1 MEVSKRYVV
10 GALFFSAVLVFL
22 VYLPSLKGAFVN
34 WDDQLYVFENS
45 AIRSL
50 DLHFLKAAFTEAMV
64 ANWHPLTM
72 ISHALDY
79 ALWGLNPAGHHLTNV
94 ILHSINTALVFLLG
108 VRLFQAAFPKDRS
121 MTGGRVAAA
130 LTAALLF
137 GLHPLHVESVA
148 WISER
153 KDVLSGL
160 FFLFSLITYLE
171 FARSDSKKA
180 LKYFA
185 TLLLFTLSILSKPMA
200 VTMPFVLLLIDFYP
214 LKRFAAGIGRPLVEK
229 VPFLAVSVLS
239 GVLTILAQG
248 KGGAIAGDE
257 AIPLMARAGIAAQG
271 VAAYIHKMLWPVDLA
286 VIYPLPKAEEVFG
299 PAFFISL
306 ALIILVTAFSVIKVK
321 RNPVY
326 LSVWAYF
333 VITLL
338 PVIGFIKV
346 GAHFI
351 ADRYTYIPSIGP
363 FLLAGIGAGIVFERL
378 GSRRNMFVAFLAVIF
393 ILLSATTVRQESIW
407 RDSFSLW
414 NHQISLYPE
423 DAQGYN
429 HRGNAFERVSD
440 IESAIADFNTAV
452 RIAPFYGDALYNRG
466 FMNQKRQNYEDSI
479 KDYNAVQKL
488 KPELV
493 NVYMNRGISYLSI
506 GRPELALEDFKASV
520 SREPENAH
528 AYMYLGI
535 AYAETG
541 ALDLASSNLKKASS
555 LGLKEADD
563 YLARIL

>member
-1 MEVSKRYVV
+1 MEASKRYVT
-10 GALFFSAVLVFL
+10 GALFFSAVVVFL

-50 DLHFLKAAFTEAMV
+50 DLHFIKAVFTEAMV

-94 ILHSINTALVFLLG
+94 ILHSINTSLVFLLCI
-108 VRLFQAAFPKDRS
+108 RLFQAASPKGRA
-121 MTGGRVAAA
+121 MTGGRMVAA

-153 KDVLSGL
+153 KDVLSGF
-160 FFLFSLITYLE
+160 FFLLSLIMYLE
-171 FARSDSKKA
+171 SAQSDSKKA

-200 VTMPFVLLLIDFYP
+200 VTTPVILLLIDFYP
-214 LKRFAAGIGRPLVEK
+214 LKRFAAGIGKPFIEK
-229 VPFLAVSVLS
+229 VPFLAVSTLS
-239 GVLTILAQG
+239 GVLTIWAQG

-257 AIPLMARAGIAAQG
+257 AISLTARAGIAAQG
-271 VAAYIHKMLWPVDLA
+271 IVAYIQKMLWPVDLA

-299 PAFFISL
+299 PAFYISL
-306 ALIILVTAFSVIKVK
+306 ALIILVTAFCAIKVK
-321 RNPVY
+321 KYPVY
-326 LSVWAYF
+326 LAVWAYF
-333 VITLL
+333 IITLM

-351 ADRYTYIPSIGP
+351 ADRYMYIPSIGP
-363 FLLAGIGAGIVFERL
+363 LLLAGIGAGVVYERL
-378 GSRRNMFVAFLAVIF
+378 GSRRNVFTALLAVLF
-393 ILLSATTVRQESIW
+393 ILLSAKTVRQEGIW
-407 RDSFSLW
+407 RDSFALW
-414 NHQISLYPE
+414 NHQIGLYPE
-423 DAQGYN
+423 DPQGYN
-429 HRGNAFERVSD
+429 HRGNAFERVND
-440 IESAIADFNTAV
+440 MENAIAEFNTAV
-452 RIAPFYGDALYNRG
+452 RLDPFYSDALYNRG
-466 FMNQKRQNYEDSI
+466 FMNQKRQNYEESI
-479 KDYNAVQKL
+479 KDYNVVQKL

-493 NVYMNRGISYLSI
+493 NVYINRGISYLSI
-506 GRPELALEDFKASV
+506 GRPELALEDFKAAV

-528 AYMYLGI
+528 ACLYLGI

-555 LGLKEADD
+555 LGLKEADE
-563 YLARIL
+563 YLASIL

>member
-1 MEVSKRYVV
+1 MEDSKRYATA
-10 GALFFSAVLVFL
+10 ALFLSAVFVFL

-72 ISHALDY
+72 VSHALDY
-79 ALWGLNPAGHHLTNV
+79 AFWGLSPAGHHLTNI
-94 ILHSINTALVFLLG
+94 ILHSINTALVFLLCI
-108 VRLFQAAFPKDRS
+108 RLFRAAFPKDRS
-121 MTGGRVAAA
+121 VTGGRMVGA

-160 FFLFSLITYLE
+160 FFLLSLVVYLE

-180 LKYFA
+180 LKYLSA
-185 TLLLFTLSILSKPMA
+185 LLLFTLSILSKPMA
-200 VTMPFVLLLIDFYP
+200 VTTPFILLLIDFYP
-214 LKRFAAGIGRPLVEK
+214 LRRFAAGYGKPLIEK
-229 VPFLAVSVLS
+229 VPFLAISAIS
-239 GVLTILAQG
+239 GVLTMWAQG

-257 AIPLMARAGIAAQG
+257 AVPFMSRVGIAAQG
-271 VAAYIHKMLWPVDLA
+271 IAAYIQKMLWPADLA

-306 ALIILVTAFSVIKVK
+306 ALIILVTAYSALKAK
-321 RNPVY
+321 KNPVY
-326 LSVWAYF
+326 LAVWAYF
-333 VITLL
+333 IITLL

-363 FLLAGIGAGIVFERL
+363 FLLAGIGAGMVFERFS
-378 GSRRNMFVAFLAVIF
+378 SRRNVILAFLAVIF
-393 ILLSATTVRQESIW
+393 VLLTANTVRQERVW
-407 RDSFSLW
+407 RDSFALW
-414 NHQISLYPE
+414 NHQIGLYPE
-423 DAQGYN
+423 DPQGYN
-429 HRGNAFERVSD
+429 HRGNAFERVND
-440 IESAIADFNTAV
+440 MESAIADFNTAV
-452 RIAPFYGDALYNRG
+452 RLDPFYSDALYNRG
-466 FMNQKRQNYEDSI
+466 LMNQKRQNYEDAL
-479 KDYNAVQKL
+479 KDYNVVQKL

-493 NVYMNRGISYLSI
+493 NVYINRGISYLSI
-506 GRPELALEDFKASV
+506 GRPGLALEDFKASV

-555 LGLKEADD
+555 LGLKEADE